1 MVALQGSYGGRMAT
15 INDLVLV
22 HVDNRPGFFAR
33 VEDISPDVKPGWWQ
47 VRLLVLT
54 VPLQVYTWILD
65 SSQIDGALFTM
76 GGTPMM
82 LEKVVTPPS
91 CERERLQDHP
101 SAEEKDAGN
110 SNAASS
116 DASGKVVFLSDRKK
130 K

>member
-1 MVALQGSYGGRMAT
+1 MAT

-33 VEDISPDVKPGWWQ
+33 VEDICPDMKPGWWQ

-54 VPLQVYTWILD
+54 VPLQIYTWILD
-65 SSQIDGALFTM
+65 SSQIDGAHFTM

-82 LEKVVTPPS
+82 LEKVVAPPS
-91 CERERLQDHP
+91 HEHLHDRTSTEG
-101 SAEEKDAGN
+101 KDAVP
-110 SNAASS
+110 SHSPSS
-116 DASGKVVFLSDRKK
+116 EAPGKVVFLSDRKK

>member
-1 MVALQGSYGGRMAT
+1 MAT

-65 SSQIDGALFTM
+65 SSQIDGAHFTM

-82 LEKVVTPPS
+82 LEKVVAPAP
-91 CERERLQDHP
+91 RERLHDHP
-101 SAEEKDAGN
+101 SAEEKDPG
-110 SNAASS
+110 SSTAASS
-116 DASGKVVFLSDRKK
+116 EVPGKVVFLSDRKK

>member
-1 MVALQGSYGGRMAT
+1 MAT

-65 SSQIDGALFTM
+65 STQIDGAHFTM

-82 LEKVVTPPS
+82 LEKVVAPPL
-91 CERERLQDHP
+91 RERQQANP
-101 SAEEKDAGN
+101 SAEGKDAEPT
-110 SNAASS
+110 NAPSPE
-116 DASGKVVFLSDRKK
+116 ASGKVVFLSDRKK